1 MIWAITHK
9 YMPTFN
15 QKIAVFLMRVLLGLI
30 LFMQGYAKVF
40 KFTVDGMYE
49 NMFKAYEAM
58 LPKFLVVFAAYFTTY
73 VELIGGFL
81 LIIGLFRNWV
91 LYAMGLV
98 LLIVAFG
105 HGLQDGI
112 WDLSHVMYR
121 GMLLIGLLL
130 LPQEWDVWQVQK
142 LRK

>member
-1 MIWAITHK
+1 MQSTL
-9 YMPTFN
+9 N
-15 QKIAVFLMRVLLGLI
+15 QTIAVFTMRVLLGLI

-40 KFTVDGMYE
+40 KFTIDGLYK
-49 NMFKAYEAM
+49 NMFEPYEAL
-58 LPKFLVVFAAYFTTY
+58 LPKFLVLFAAYFTTY
-73 VELIGGFL
+73 VELIGGLL

-91 LYAMGLV
+91 LYAVSLV

-121 GMLLIGLLL
+121 GMLLFALLL
-130 LPQEWDVWQVQK
+130 LPEEWDVWQVSK
-142 LRK
+142 LKKN